1 MKKDSITI
9 TYDVYE
15 AHDAAFPAAYAELI
29 DEAKAASRGSYA
41 PYSQFHVGAALRLAN
56 GVIVR
61 GSNQE
66 NAVFPVTCC
75 AERTALYA
83 AGAQYPDVAVTDI
96 AIAVWREKD
105 GLFLATPASPCGM
118 CRQHLVETEQ
128 RHGRP
133 IRVILYGTAETYVL
147 ESARHLLPLTFTGEE
162 L

>member
-9 TYDVYE
+9 AYDVYE
-15 AHDAAFPAAYAELI
+15 AHDAEFPAPYAELI
-29 DEAKAASRGSYA
+29 EEAKAASRASYA

-56 GVIVR
+56 GVIMR

-105 GLFLATPASPCGM
+105 GLFLSTPASPCGM

-128 RHGRP
+128 RHGQP

-147 ESARHLLPLTFTGEE
+147 ASARHLLPLTFIGEE